1 MALTPKQEAFA
12 QAIVTGVNQ
21 SDAYR
26 AAYKVRPGTKAESVN
41 VAASKLMADA
51 KVTQRVAELREPVAK
66 KAQITL
72 ESHLDDLM
80 RLRNMAAKEKQY
92 SAAITAEV
100 ARGKASG
107 VHVEKSA
114 VEHTGKDGGPMESV
128 TRVMLVD
135 MDDDSED

>member
-107 VHVEKSA
+107 VHVER
-114 VEHTGKDGGPMESV
+114 VEHTGKDGGPMETI
-128 TRVMLVD
+128 TRIELVD
-135 MDDDSED
+135 MDGNGSD

>member
-1 MALTPKQEAFA
+1 MSLTPKREAFA
-12 QAIVTGVNQ
+12 QAIVTGINQ

-26 AAYKVRPGTKAESVN
+26 AAYKVRPGTKSESVN

-51 KVTQRVAELREPVAK
+51 KVAQRVAELRAPVAK

-92 SAAITAEV
+92 SAAITAEI

-107 VHVEKSA
+107 VHVEKS
-114 VEHTGKDGGPMESV
+114 ESTV
-128 TRVMLVD
+128 TSNNYSFEVKRAG
-135 MDDDSED
+135 SEL